1 MACLHWLRLRPRPI
15 KNGLKR
21 IVWRCSY
28 CKETDTDANFHVVA
42 VHILSASVLIS
53 VSESGRVKEPLHFK
67 CGFTCRRQENVPHW
81 AVTSDGN
88 TFRRNYQCTFSYQ
101 KTCLE
106 AGDTHTLRTN
116 VLLPII
122 YHYLSCCRTVSLP
135 CPSVVSG
142 ELHSSLSEVPLH
154 FLLPLLHQM
163 LLATPLK
170 VHVPNLLCVFHE

>member
-28 CKETDTDANFHVVA
+28 CKETETDANFHWVA

-122 YHYLSCCRTVSLP
+122 YH
-135 CPSVVSG
+135 VVG
-142 ELHSSLSEVPLH
+142 Q
-154 FLLPLLHQM
+154 FLC
-163 LLATPLK
+163 
-170 VHVPNLLCVFHE
+170 HVPQLFPESFIHRSQKFHFTFSFLCCIRCFWQLP

>member
-21 IVWRCSY
+21 ILWRCSY
-28 CKETDTDANFHVVA
+28 CKETETDANFHWVA

-53 VSESGRVKEPLHFK
+53 ASESGRVKEPLHFK
-67 CGFTCRRQENVPHW
+67 CGFTCRPTRKCSTLGSHIRRQHIPEKLSMHLFILEDLPRGWRHSHSKDKRS
-81 AVTSDGN
+81 TS
-88 TFRRNYQCTFSYQ
+88 Y
-101 KTCLE
+101 
-106 AGDTHTLRTN
+106 
-116 VLLPII
+116 
-122 YHYLSCCRTVSLP
+122 YLSCCRTVSLP

-163 LLATPLK
+163 LLATPLE
-170 VHVPNLLCVFHE
+170 VHFPNLLCVFHE